1 MTNSNITAVSAS
13 QVREYF
19 NADPKRLAALS
30 TEARFTV
37 EVREGGKF
45 PRGRLHRE
53 AIAVHN
59 KRRKVQY
66 VQGTP
71 KPVKAAAKPKAK
83 GRKAS
88 AKAAQPVAKG

>member
-1 MTNSNITAVSAS
+1 MTKNITAVSAFA
-13 QVREYF
+13 VREFF

-30 TEARFTV
+30 PEARHTV

-53 AIAVHN
+53 AVAVHN

-71 KPVKAAAKPKAK
+71 KPVKAASKPKAK
-83 GRKAS
+83 
-88 AKAAQPVAKG
+88 QPVSKG

>member
-1 MTNSNITAVSAS
+1 MTKSNAPAVSAS

-30 TEARFTV
+30 PEARFTV

-45 PRGRLHRE
+45 PRGRLHRD
-53 AIAVHN
+53 AVAVHN
-59 KRRKVQY
+59 KRRKAQY

-71 KPVKAAAKPKAK
+71 KPVKAAAKPAKGK
-83 GRKAS
+83 GRKP
-88 AKAAQPVAKG
+88 KAAQPVSKG